1 MILAGL
7 AREVEIVWVAGEGSA
22 LQIFVEVFA
31 VDNQSVESNML
42 ADVVAD
48 NAMAHTDSGWCL
60 VEKAAAISNADF
72 VDWDFEDN
80 ATLLMIWLRV

>member
-1 MILAGL
+1 MFVLLREFAKMILAGL

-48 NAMAHTDSGWCL
+48 NAMAHTDSG
-60 VEKAAAISNADF
+60 
-72 VDWDFEDN
+72 
-80 ATLLMIWLRV
+80 